1 MPPCPLRP
9 QKGRPVS
16 RRTKCRVSPITHCW
30 GECGCSNAT
39 RLLPQFGYPGVRE
52 GGLSIHVPYSSPS
65 MAWYCCFDTQVPL
78 DSGGSPSL
86 RWTRH
91 EAAERSHPGSPA
103 LIQLGQVIHV
113 GSLLDNKVH
122 LQPNQM
128 WSVLNTDNVIV
139 TISDPLI
146 MIMIVICSLFNCTL
160 LCSDSRRP
168 LLNDATDATALQ
180 RLQRCDKPT

>member
-122 LQPNQM
+122 LLGDTHPPVGIDVSALQFGFH
-128 WSVLNTDNVIV
+128 
-139 TISDPLI
+139 
-146 MIMIVICSLFNCTL
+146 SLPHADCV
-160 LCSDSRRP
+160 RVP
-168 LLNDATDATALQ
+168 LLDRSSCFGVSYSPLWAGVETFTAH
-180 RLQRCDKPT
+180 